1 VSSVDQALSGQVSG
15 VNVSTSNGIPG
26 GGPKI
31 QIRGIG
37 AVGAGSDPLYVIDG
51 FPVPSS
57 SSQQSNPMS
66 AINPQDIESMTI
78 LKDASATAI
87 YGSRGANGVVM
98 ITTKKGVSGKP
109 TIQLSATSG
118 FQEVPQK
125 GRPDL
130 MNGQEFA
137 QFRKEALMDKI
148 RFEEG
153 REPALSEIPELYRNP
168 ELIGAGTDWFDEV
181 TRVSPMSDINLSIS
195 GGSDK
200 MRIYKI
206 GRAHV

>member
-1 VSSVDQALSGQVSG
+1 KITLENESEGLEEVVVVGYGSQQRKDVTGSVASVSMTNVRSQAVSSVDQALSGQVSG

-37 AVGAGSDPLYVIDG
+37 VVGAGSDPLYVIDG
-51 FPVPSS
+51 FRVLSS

-130 MNGQEFA
+130 MNGQEF
-137 QFRKEALMDKI
+137 
-148 RFEEG
+148 
-153 REPALSEIPELYRNP
+153 
-168 ELIGAGTDWFDEV
+168 
-181 TRVSPMSDINLSIS
+181 
-195 GGSDK
+195 
-200 MRIYKI
+200 
-206 GRAHV
+206 